1 MSNLGGA
8 LFDENQKFACL
19 QPNLDS
25 IGCSKKDCKEIFDPP
40 HPLISLQ
47 PSEDSGNPVDASR
60 HVWSSDKTEIKILLY
75 KQGLLNKKAFQKKFD
90 LLVNYWTLLNKHH
103 NRFHCS
109 KFTQNEF
116 CTIVA

>member
-1 MSNLGGA
+1 MMGNLEGA
-8 LFDENQKFACL
+8 LFDEHRKFACL

-25 IGCSKKDCKEIFDPP
+25 IGCSKKDCKKIFDPP

-75 KQGLLNKKAFQKKFD
+75 KQGLLNKKAFHKKID
-90 LLVNYWTLLNKHH
+90 LLVKNYSLL
-103 NRFHCS
+103 S
-109 KFTQNEF
+109 S
-116 CTIVA
+116 